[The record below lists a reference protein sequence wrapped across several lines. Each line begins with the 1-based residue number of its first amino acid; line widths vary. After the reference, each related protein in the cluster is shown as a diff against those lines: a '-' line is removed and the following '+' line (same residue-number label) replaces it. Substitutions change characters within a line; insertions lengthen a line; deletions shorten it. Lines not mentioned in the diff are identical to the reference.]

1 MHVHVRIGI
10 FILILLMI
18 PNLIMAQNVALKVD
32 ELNRQADL
40 TTYMK
45 SIEILIPAIQA
56 APDDFELWW
65 RLARARQNYADMAA
79 SRKIP
84 GWKEICVEQ
93 GHEAMK
99 AGKKAAALRPAAVE
113 GYYYTGCSAGTVCT
127 GSSQMAILKEGLLKE
142 IRVNLEKAY
151 NINRYFDNGGPI
163 QALASY
169 YMDVPGFAGG
179 DMDKAEKLARESMR
193 VYPNDPAG
201 RTIMAEILIKKDKR
215 KNISEIRTLLSG
227 VAGTPK
233 TAPDYLEIW
242 VVKARR
248 LLQSL

>member
-1 MHVHVRIGI
+1 MRVHIRIGV
-10 FILILLMI
+10 FILSLLII
-18 PNLIMAQNVALKVD
+18 PNLIGAQNITIKVD

-45 SIEILIPAIQA
+45 SIEILMPALQA

-65 RLARARQNYADMAA
+65 RLARARQNYGDMAA
-79 SRKIP
+79 FRKIT

-127 GSSQMAILKEGLLKE
+127 GSSQYAIIKEGLLKE

-151 NINRYFDNGGPI
+151 GIDRYFDNGGPI

-179 DMDKAEKLARESMR
+179 DMAMAEKLARESMR
-193 VYPNDPAG
+193 VYPNDLAG
-201 RTIMAEILIKKDKR
+201 RTIMAQILIKKDKK
-215 KNISEIRTLLSG
+215 KNISEIKTLLNG
-227 VAGTPK
+227 VAGTPA

-248 LLQSL
+248 LLQGL

>member
-1 MHVHVRIGI
+1 MHAYLRISVLMLG
-10 FILILLMI
+10 LLLI
-18 PNLIMAQNVALKVD
+18 PNVIGAQNIMMKVD
-32 ELNRQADL
+32 ELNKEADL

-45 SIEILIPAIQA
+45 SIEILMPALQA

-79 SRKIP
+79 SRRIT
-84 GWKEICVEQ
+84 GWKDICVEQ

-99 AGKKAAALRPAAVE
+99 AGKKAALLRPAAVE

-127 GSSQMAILKEGLLKE
+127 GSSQYAILKEGLLKE

-151 NINRYFDNGGPI
+151 SINRYFDNGGPI

-179 DMDKAEKLARESMR
+179 DMAMAEKLARESMC
-193 VYPNDPAG
+193 VYPNDLAG
-201 RTIMAEILIKKDKR
+201 RTIMAQILIKKDKK
-215 KNISEIRTLLSG
+215 KNIGEIRSLLSG
-227 VAGTPK
+227 VASTPV

-242 VVKARR
+242 VVKAKR
-248 LLQSL
+248 LFQSL